1 MSTIGF
7 LHTRP
12 LLRTAFSTSFG
23 FESQVPS
30 PICGIVALVF
40 SDRVFPKDMVLVAV
54 YGRKKAGKR
63 GREGREVVRTSIPSH
78 LLYGG

>member
-1 MSTIGF
+1 MTSVYIS
-7 LHTRP
+7 P
-12 LLRTAFSTSFG
+12 LVRTAFSTSFG

-40 SDRVFPKDMVLVAV
+40 SDRVFPKDMVLVV
-54 YGRKKAGKR
+54 LLGSTKGRKR